1 MQNPTQTTLE
11 IADEKALHR
20 LAGDLRGSLQIE
32 KNNNFNLIN
41 ENSSQGELPQRQM
54 NQDIVSM
61 QNLRQPIYD
70 RNTNNSF

>member
-1 MQNPTQTTLE
+1 MMNPTQTTLE
-11 IADEKALHR
+11 IADEKTFHR

-41 ENSSQGELPQRQM
+41 ENSSHGELPQRHM

-61 QNLRQPIYD
+61 
-70 RNTNNSF
+70 